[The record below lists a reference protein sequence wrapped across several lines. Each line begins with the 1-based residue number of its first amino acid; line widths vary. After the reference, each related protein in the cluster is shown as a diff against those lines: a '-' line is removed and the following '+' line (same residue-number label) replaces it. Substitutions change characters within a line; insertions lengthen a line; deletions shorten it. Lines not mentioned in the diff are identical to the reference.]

1 MHVALICVTDP
12 LSGGAA
18 TYERAAVARLLS
30 LRNDDL
36 RISVWTPRSTA
47 SVRPGN
53 GVEAYEYR
61 DWLGSR
67 LPMWLRS
74 SLPGFYILQALG
86 MRHGQLERT
95 LARRQVDLALFLS
108 PNPVAIDFVDMPMIS
123 TVWDIGH
130 REIPEFPELSGT
142 RHFEERDLFFTRIL
156 PRSVH
161 VFTES
166 QILADRLARV
176 YGLDPHRLT
185 PVGLLASPLEEGRAS
200 DGKHDLP
207 GRFLLYPAQFWPHKR
222 HVLALEALRQFHL
235 RYPEHD
241 DLRLVFTGSDK
252 GNLAH
257 IRSVAESL
265 GLTER
270 VEFRGFVP
278 DSELA
283 RLLRTATGLL
293 FPSALGN
300 MNLPQL
306 EAALV
311 GTPVITD
318 ADKRFDPPI
327 PDDLLSA
334 ITGDDPDDWAD
345 GILRAVEFRASGR
358 TSTPFSIPD
367 DFAEIVRTV
376 VERFRRVR
384 KEWPGMDQSDTRDT
398 GVVVPTLGVRPDY
411 LLECVASIRR
421 GGAGHI
427 AVVRPAGIDLGN
439 EIRSMIDTEV
449 DDPGTGL
456 AAAIN
461 TGIRSL
467 PEGIRF
473 ATWLGDD
480 DRLTAGSLELA
491 RAALTAPG
499 AVASF
504 GQCQYIDA
512 GGRPIW
518 LNRSGKWV
526 VPLMKFG
533 PQLLPQPGS
542 LFDRAIFEQIGGL
555 DESLK
560 WAFDLDLFLRFRRR
574 GRLEFV
580 DAPLAEFRWHQGSL
594 SVGSRSGSVN
604 EASLVR
610 RRHLPIALR
619 RLSALWEPL
628 LRTLILRAGARM
640 TEKFDEAPSVEQH
653 ET

>member
-1 MHVALICVTDP
+1 
-12 LSGGAA
+12 
-18 TYERAAVARLLS
+18 
-30 LRNDDL
+30 
-36 RISVWTPRSTA
+36 
-47 SVRPGN
+47 
-53 GVEAYEYR
+53 
-61 DWLGSR
+61 
-67 LPMWLRS
+67 
-74 SLPGFYILQALG
+74 
-86 MRHGQLERT
+86 
-95 LARRQVDLALFLS
+95 
-108 PNPVAIDFVDMPMIS
+108 
-123 TVWDIGH
+123 
-130 REIPEFPELSGT
+130 
-142 RHFEERDLFFTRIL
+142 
-156 PRSVH
+156 
-161 VFTES
+161 
-166 QILADRLARV
+166 
-176 YGLDPHRLT
+176 
-185 PVGLLASPLEEGRAS
+185 
-200 DGKHDLP
+200 
-207 GRFLLYPAQFWPHKR
+207 
-222 HVLALEALRQFHL
+222 
-235 RYPEHD
+235 
-241 DLRLVFTGSDK
+241 
-252 GNLAH
+252 
-257 IRSVAESL
+257 
-265 GLTER
+265 
-270 VEFRGFVP
+270 
-278 DSELA
+278 
-283 RLLRTATGLL
+283 
-293 FPSALGN
+293 
-300 MNLPQL
+300 
-306 EAALV
+306 
-311 GTPVITD
+311 
-318 ADKRFDPPI
+318 
-327 PDDLLSA
+327 
-334 ITGDDPDDWAD
+334 
-345 GILRAVEFRASGR
+345 
-358 TSTPFSIPD
+358 
-367 DFAEIVRTV
+367 
-376 VERFRRVR
+376 
-384 KEWPGMDQSDTRDT
+384 MDQSDTRDT

>member
-18 TYERAAVARLLS
+18 TFERAAVARLLS
-30 LRNDDL
+30 LRDDDL
-36 RISVWTPRSTA
+36 RISVWTPERAT
-47 SVRPGN
+47 SVQPGDD
-53 GVEAYEYR
+53 VEAYAYR

-67 LPMWLRS
+67 ILMWLRS

-86 MRHGQLERT
+86 LRYGQLERT
-95 LARRQVDLALFLS
+95 LGRRRVDLALFLS

-123 TVWDIGH
+123 TVWDLGH

-142 RHFEERDLFFTRIL
+142 RHFEERELFYTRIL

-166 QILADRLARV
+166 QILSDRLARV
-176 YGLDPHRLT
+176 YGLDPLRLT
-185 PVGLLASPLEEGRAS
+185 PVGLLASPLE
-200 DGKHDLP
+200 HDTEP
-207 GRFLLYPAQFWPHKR
+207 DANETPSGRFVLYPAQFWPHKR
-222 HVLALEALRQFHL
+222 HVLAMEALRQFHL
-235 RYPEHD
+235 RYPEHRD
-241 DLRLVFTGSDK
+241 VRLVFTGGDK

-257 IRSVAESL
+257 VESVARSL
-265 GLTER
+265 GLADS
-270 VEFRGFVP
+270 VEFKGFVT

-283 RLLRTATGLL
+283 QLLRTATALL

-327 PDDLLSA
+327 PQELLYG
-334 ITGDDPDDWAD
+334 IEGDDPDDWAD
-345 GILRAVEFRASGR
+345 GILRAVEFRAAG
-358 TSTPFSIPD
+358 TTPTPYSIPD
-367 DFAEIVRTV
+367 DFAEVVRTV
-376 VERFRRVR
+376 VERFRRRR
-384 KEWPGMDQSDTRDT
+384 KEWPGMERSATGDT

-411 LLECVASIRR
+411 LLECVTSIRR
-421 GGAGHI
+421 CGAGHI
-427 AVVRPAGIDLGN
+427 AVVRPAGIDLGD
-439 EIRSMIDTEV
+439 EVRSLIDTEV
-449 DDPGTGL
+449 DDPGNGL

-467 PEGIRF
+467 PEHIRF

-480 DRLTAGSLELA
+480 DRLTAGSLQLSRDALA
-491 RAALTAPG
+491 APDVVAAY
-499 AVASF
+499 

-518 LNRSGKWV
+518 LNKSGRWV
-526 VPLMKFG
+526 VPLMRCG

-542 LFDRAIFEQIGGL
+542 LFDRVVFEQIGGL
-555 DESLK
+555 DESLD
-560 WAFDLDLFLRFRRR
+560 WAFDLDLFLRLRRR
-574 GRLEFV
+574 GRLRFV
-580 DAPLAEFRWHQGSL
+580 DARLAEFRWHEGSL

-604 EASLVR
+604 EASRVR
-610 RRHLPIALR
+610 RRYLPIALR
-619 RLSALWEPL
+619 RLSGLWEPL
-628 LRTLILRAGARM
+628 LRTIILRAGVRM
-640 TEKFDEAPSVEQH
+640 TEKFGEVPSDESC